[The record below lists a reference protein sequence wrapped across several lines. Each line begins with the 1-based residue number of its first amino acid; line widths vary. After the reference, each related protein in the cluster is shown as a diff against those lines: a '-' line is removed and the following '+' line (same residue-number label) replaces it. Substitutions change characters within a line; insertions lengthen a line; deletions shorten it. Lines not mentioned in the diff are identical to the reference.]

1 MKMVEIKD
9 LVYGFDLKNCSF
21 FIDVTEPKNK
31 TLLDQ
36 INERYSDLVD
46 LNGSFSYCLS
56 YKSNQFIRDK
66 IEIPEKNKSDSPNV
80 IDESDVN
87 IETKN
92 SPRKSGSRL

>member
-1 MKMVEIKD
+1 MVEIKD

-21 FIDVTEPKNK
+21 FIDFAETENK

-36 INERYSDLVD
+36 INDRYRDLVD
-46 LNGSFSYCLS
+46 LNGSFSYSLS

-66 IEIPEKNKSDSPNV
+66 IEIPEKNKNDSPNE
-80 IDESDVN
+80 IDESDVK
-87 IETKN
+87 IETKT